1 MRRCNQ
7 MLDLA
12 VNGYSRD
19 EIIKRLHSNRVVKF
33 KYNLL
38 NRNDIKIGELT
49 VLPGGTVALNSL
61 AEIKRTATFRIK
73 EINDIDWLNDR
84 IQPVFCIRMDKDWA
98 EWPLGVFLMSSP
110 SMRIENSTKYRDV
123 EAYDPSLILV
133 EDKFDNRYIIT
144 AGTSYSSA
152 IQTILN
158 EAGIWKVNITP
169 HLGVISTDK
178 EFEIGSTKL
187 SAINTLL
194 SEINYTSLW
203 VDENGYFTAKPYVIP
218 SNREAEYIYKNDD
231 LSIIFP
237 GAVEEE
243 DLFSVPNKWVLTAS
257 NPEKA
262 SLRSVYVNDL
272 PTSRTSTI
280 SRGRTIVDFRI
291 IDDVFDQQT
300 LDDKARR
307 LAYETSQIY
316 GKFIFE
322 TAIMPHHS
330 FMDILYV
337 EHTDYGISAKY
348 TETSWT
354 MTLSHSGRMQHNAR
368 RVIMI

>member
-1 MRRCNQ
+1 MIEL
-7 MLDLA
+7 MA
-12 VNGYSRD
+12 NGYSRE

-61 AEIKRTATFRIK
+61 AEIKRTASFTIK
-73 EINDIDWLNDR
+73 ETHDIDWLNDR
-84 IQPVFCIRMDKDWA
+84 IQPVFSLKMDNDWA

-110 SMRIENSTKYRDV
+110 SMRIENRARYRDV

-133 EDKFDNRYIIT
+133 EDKFDNRYIIP
-144 AGTSYSSA
+144 AGTSYTKA
-152 IQTILN
+152 IEQILN
-158 EAGIWKVNITP
+158 GAGIWRINITP
-169 HLGVISTDK
+169 HLGTISTDK

-203 VDENGYFTAKPYVIP
+203 VDENGYFTAKPYVIS
-218 SNREAEYIYKNDD
+218 SNREAKYIYKNDD

-243 DLFSVPNKWVLTAS
+243 DLFSVPNKWILTAS
-257 NPEKA
+257 NPEKE
-262 SLRSVYVNDL
+262 SLRSVYINDL

-291 IDDVFDQQT
+291 IDDVYDQET
-300 LDDKARR
+300 LDDKTRR
-307 LAYETSQIY
+307 FAYETSQIY
-316 GKFIFE
+316 GNFRFE
-322 TAIMPHHS
+322 TALMPHHS
-330 FMDILYV
+330 FLDILFIN
-337 EHTDYGISAKY
+337 HSDYGISAKY
-348 TETSWT
+348 TETSWA
-354 MTLSHSGRMQHNAR
+354 MTLSHSGRMSHNTR
-368 RVIMI
+368 RVIRI